1 MVLWQSDLRISW
13 RAQWFSLLMH
23 GVVAALVLLMPW
35 PLSYTP
41 LWLILLSLVVFDCVR
56 SQRRIHALQGEIKL
70 LIDSR
75 LRWQKAEWD
84 IIGTPWVINSGMLL
98 RLRNTENQR
107 TQHLWVAADSMDA
120 GEWRD
125 LRRLVLLKPTQE

>member
-1 MVLWQSDLRISW
+1 MADTAVAGGVRL
-13 RAQWFSLLMH
+13 RAQP
-23 GVVAALVLLMPW
+23 AADPCPSGRNQAADRLP
-35 PLSYTP
+35 S
-41 LWLILLSLVVFDCVR
+41 
-56 SQRRIHALQGEIKL
+56 ALA
-70 LIDSR
+70 
-75 LRWQKAEWD
+75 KAEWD

>member
-1 MVLWQSDLRISW
+1 MVLTADARRGGGAGAGIALAAELYPAVADIAVAGSLRL
-13 RAQWFSLLMH
+13 RTQP
-23 GVVAALVLLMPW
+23 AADPR
-35 PLSYTP
+35 PS
-41 LWLILLSLVVFDCVR
+41 
-56 SQRRIHALQGEIKL
+56 GEIKL

-125 LRRLVLLKPTQE
+125 LRRLVLQKPTQE

>member
-23 GVVAALVLLMPW
+23 GVVAALVLVLPW

-56 SQRRIHALQGEIKL
+56 SQRIHARQGEIKL

-84 IIGTPWVINSGMLL
+84 IVGTPWVINSGMLL

-125 LRRLVLLKPTQE
+125 LRRLVLQKPTQD